1 MWQESVIANKSK
13 TKDGRWILPVV
24 NEYERYWRPF
34 CQAVG
39 AEEIM
44 DDPRYCT
51 KQATFDPKNREDC
64 IRYFEDCFSKLNAD
78 EVLPK
83 LEAIDIV
90 VSELA
95 HFKDNHTSE
104 QALVNGFMSP
114 ITYPN
119 GDQITLAM
127 PPIKMGCVEQPHAE
141 KAHKIG
147 EDNEKLFKEFDL

>member
-1 MWQESVIANKSK
+1 
-13 TKDGRWILPVV
+13 
-24 NEYERYWRPF
+24 
-34 CQAVG
+34 
-39 AEEIM
+39 M

-104 QALVNGFMSP
+104 QALSLIHISSVNRSNYTHKVC
-114 ITYPN
+114 IACV
-119 GDQITLAM
+119 GD
-127 PPIKMGCVEQPHAE
+127 
-141 KAHKIG
+141 KA
-147 EDNEKLFKEFDL
+147 LTSV